1 MDYLE
6 TKATLGTK
14 RSQTNGLSR
23 DKGNIGHKA
32 QNEVKQM
39 DYLETKATLGT
50 KQRTKSNKTRQH
62 IKLKLKDEQHGLHK
76 TKTKGL
82 FLLLAKEKLFC
93 SI

>member
-1 MDYLE
+1 MI
-6 TKATLGTK
+6 K
-14 RSQTNGLSR
+14 RKLKKTEGGINSGLSR

>member
-50 KQRTKSNKTRQH
+50 KRSQTNGLSRDKGNIGHKTKSNKWT
-62 IKLKLKDEQHGLHK
+62 I
-76 TKTKGL
+76 
-82 FLLLAKEKLFC
+82 
-93 SI
+93 

>member
-14 RSQTNGLSR
+14 HRTKSNKWTIQRQRQHWAQSTERSQTNGLSR

-39 DYLETKATLGT
+39 DFPETKATLGT
-50 KQRTKSNKTRQH
+50 KHRTKSNKWT
-62 IKLKLKDEQHGLHK
+62 I
-76 TKTKGL
+76 
-82 FLLLAKEKLFC
+82 
-93 SI
+93 